1 MIIESSVAEEGL
13 SRDASV
19 LVVIG
24 TTGDFFIESRLAVEI
39 FV

>member
-13 SRDASV
+13 SRDARV

-24 TTGDFFIESRLAVEI
+24 TKGDFLIESRLTAEI